1 MVSIAIIL
9 FALSI
14 VITRI
19 LRPLSTFVGLIKQI
33 ASSNDLTIELPEGKN
48 EIGQVGVAFN
58 LFRHTLIDGV
68 KKFIDAVEEMKITVT
83 QVNNFVQSSEQKGF
97 EQNNQL
103 TMVATA
109 MEEMVA
115 TLREVAANVSY
126 SAQGASEAEAE
137 AMKGKESMDETNDKF
152 EEL

>member
-1 MVSIAIIL
+1 MGDKIRAQQLLFSDVYSNQLNKISAEVKKFEIALEKRLLNTVNTLRDEMVAAEYQVFASIIVSIAIIL

-68 KKFIDAVEEMKITVT
+68 KKFIDAVEEMK
-83 QVNNFVQSSEQKGF
+83 
-97 EQNNQL
+97 
-103 TMVATA
+103 
-109 MEEMVA
+109 
-115 TLREVAANVSY
+115 
-126 SAQGASEAEAE
+126 
-137 AMKGKESMDETNDKF
+137 
-152 EEL
+152 